1 MSYTQSPPLTKKE
14 IEDFCSSAKVIRICT
29 HNEDGTIHAVPV
41 WFNYKNGHFII
52 KTPEKTLKVRN
63 LMRDNRL
70 TLLLDKEIPP
80 GKGVIIYGTAEV
92 EFEEEEIKEGT
103 TYKEGL
109 ELLEKYMSKEEAEK
123 TFAGFRA
130 LTDWVT
136 ITVIPERVVSY
147 DFAKDDKHWNAVA
160 YTQFVLYTRPDR
172 ITDEEVIFHIEKKI
186 CLVCKKEIL
195 KFTYVCPEC
204 EIFYCMNCSQALAN
218 LENVCWVCNTP
229 IDESKSSKPF
239 EIEKYE
245 KKMKKSKKS

>member
-14 IEDFCSSAKVIRICT
+14 IEDFCSSAKIVKICT

-52 KTPEKTLKVRN
+52 KTPEKSLKVRN

-70 TLLLDKEIPP
+70 TLLLDINTPP
-80 GKGVIIYGTAEV
+80 AKGVIIYGTAEV
-92 EFEEEEIKEGT
+92 KFEET
-103 TYKEGL
+103 TESTIPFDNEGL

-123 TFAGFRA
+123 TLAGFRA
-130 LTDWVT
+130 LTDWAQ
-136 ITVIPERVVSY
+136 ITVISERVVSF
-147 DFAKDDKHWNAVA
+147 DFAKDDKHRNAVA
-160 YTQFVLYTRPDR
+160 YSSFVLYTRPDR
-172 ITDEEVIFHIEKKI
+172 ITEEEVISHIEKKI

-195 KFTYVCPEC
+195 KFTYICPEC
-204 EIFYCMNCSQALAN
+204 EIFYCMNCGQALAN

-239 EIEKYE
+239 DIEEYE
-245 KKMKKSKKS
+245 KKAKKSEKS